1 MQQTFIHCVKSAN
14 ARRLSAVLAVA
25 FLVLF
30 SVSAMA
36 AAPKSSPD
44 PHGDIFKEENY
55 PSANQCAVCHQKIY
69 KEWASSNHAYSSISP
84 MFHKFEQKIYDLTQG
99 TIGSFCVRCH
109 QQVGTQRG
117 EPREAPLWERSQVAR
132 EGVTC
137 ITCHRVTEE
146 FGKTNGERR
155 IVAGDINAPIY
166 NSKSNSV
173 FDQVIKRKG
182 ELKMAT
188 DKTERGAQTHAKV
201 VKFTQ
206 ISKSEFC
213 SSCHQVAVNLG
224 IKLEVVWDQYRDSP
238 AAKAGVTCQAC
249 HMGKVPGTNSGYE
262 KAPVAIVA
270 GEKINS
276 NRDHHNHAFYGPG
289 YPIAHPGI
297 FPHNPEA
304 ANWTIRDWLKFDW
317 RAGWGSEAF
326 EEKIED
332 IAEIFESVDEATE
345 TLGASTVAQ
354 SFATLDEALTTLKT
368 RLADP
373 KRMALPLEEA
383 GEALE
388 NMSEALDADPDEE
401 ATKAIAE
408 NLVEIGEAVED
419 DKGNRAANAIASIQ
433 KSIKSFKG
441 TWKGDGAEALHE
453 KIAGAL
459 EKLGKAEDEDDR
471 EDIFE
476 AALADVDRLRK
487 QAAPGIAFH
496 SQIWAL
502 KVILKVNFPKA
513 WAEPDDREEAREV
526 VEANLKELEFKRKL
540 RAQVMNNGSK
550 IDGPFFSSTPEVGD
564 SLSLKYIV
572 KNINNGHNLP
582 SGSLGAQPEIWMNV
596 ALIDPDG
603 KNVWESGYVDSNGD
617 FADVHSLDLAAGKID
632 FDDQLFNLQTKF
644 LTTNVKGTDRE
655 MYLPVN
661 FDVDQRPFLRPP
673 GQPTTVINHPPFVR
687 MESRSIPPLGDR
699 EAKYTIPSE
708 AFKKPGKYRL
718 AVRLRS
724 RAEPIYFMKF
734 VEATDEMIQSMN
746 QWMVDIHP
754 YTVEFDVK

>member
-1 MQQTFIHCVKSAN
+1 MHFFELNPFRKLTLGSLLVA
-14 ARRLSAVLAVA
+14 AVLI
-25 FLVLF
+25 L
-30 SVSAMA
+30 SVSGNAFA
-36 AAPKSSPD
+36 AASDENPD
-44 PHGDIFKEENY
+44 PHGDLFKEENY

-117 EPREAPLWERSQVAR
+117 EARELPLWERSQVAR

-137 ITCHRVTEE
+137 ITCHRVSEE

-155 IVAGDINAPIY
+155 VIAGDINAPVY

-173 FDQVIKRKG
+173 FDDVIKRKG
-182 ELKMAT
+182 ELRMAT

-213 SSCHQVAVNLG
+213 VSCHQVAVNLG

-238 AAKAGVTCQAC
+238 AFRAGVTCQAC
-249 HMGKVPGTNSGYE
+249 HMGKVPGVASGYE

-270 GEKINS
+270 GEEINPD
-276 NRDHHNHAFYGPG
+276 RDHHNHAFYGPG

-304 ANWTIRDWLKFDW
+304 ADWPIRDWLKFDW
-317 RAGWGSEAF
+317 RADWGTDEF
-326 EEKIED
+326 EEKVEAFAD
-332 IAEIFESVDEATE
+332 QMQEINDAME
-345 TLGASTVAQ
+345 TLGASTTAGA
-354 SFATLDEALTTLKT
+354 FATLDETLAILKK
-368 RLADP
+368 RLPYPD
-373 KRMALPLEEA
+373 RMKVPHE
-383 GEALE
+383 EALE
-388 NMSEALDADPDEE
+388 ALEEMSEALEAENDSDAK
-401 ATKAIAE
+401 TTIAE
-408 NLVEIGEAVED
+408 QVAEVVDAVED
-419 DKGNRAANAIASIQ
+419 DKGNRVKNAAAGVLKAVKTFS
-433 KSIKSFKG
+433 G
-441 TWKGDGAEALHE
+441 TWSGDGATDLHE
-453 KIAGAL
+453 KIVGNL
-459 EKLGKAEDEDDR
+459 EKIAETEDEDDR
-471 EDIFE
+471 EDLFE
-476 AALADVDRLRK
+476 TATADLAKLRK
-487 QAAPGIAFH
+487 MATAGLSLNAQVWG
-496 SQIWAL
+496 L
-502 KVILKVNFPKA
+502 KSVLEVNFPKEWSDA
-513 WAEPDDREEAREV
+513 DDRREAREII
-526 VEANLKELEFKRKL
+526 EDNLKELEFKKEL
-540 RAQVMNNGSK
+540 REQVMNNGSK
-550 IDGPFFSSTPEVGD
+550 IDGPYFSSTPEVGE
-564 SLSLKYIV
+564 SLSLKYV
-572 KNINNGHNLP
+572 VRNINTGHNLP
-582 SGSLGAQPEIWMNV
+582 SGSLGAQPEIWLNV

-632 FDDQLFNLQTKF
+632 YDDQLFNLQTKF
-644 LTTNVKGTDRE
+644 LTTNLKGTDRE

-661 FDVDQRPFLRPP
+661 MDIDQRPFLRPP
-673 GQPTTVINHPPFVR
+673 GQPTTVMNHPPFAR
-687 MESRSIPPLGDR
+687 MEGRSIPPLGERD
-699 EAKYTIPSE
+699 AKYTIPAK
-708 AFKKPGKYRL
+708 AFSKPGKYRL
-718 AVRLRS
+718 AVRMRS